1 MFTGNH
7 FIWIAICLVIIGALT
22 FCSTKFNFSFRTSA
36 FIMAGVS
43 LASELSKV
51 FSHMNYVNGVNVSDG
66 MVIDAGALPL
76 HICSIFIF
84 LFFWLPFSKESK
96 FRKYIINF
104 FIPIGLIGA
113 TLSILMAT
121 SGVNFAKPYAYQCFI
136 YHAVMIWYAI
146 YLIQSKNTELGI
158 KSWITNLISTFAL
171 AIVMIWVNGLLA
183 VYDTNFLF
191 VVRPPVDNLP
201 ILNLNNG
208 WYAYFFT
215 LVAIGFVG
223 ITLVHL
229 PSIIIEIKNNK
240 KAKALA
246 TSNVDTVD
254 TTIVDKDN
262 SVVEVTN
269 TNVVDTN
276 KEKTNK
282 VEGKEDGLDTVK
294 SKTKTKKTSTTKSTT
309 KKTEP
314 SPTKKDT
321 TKNTKTSTTKSKSS
335 KAKSE

>member
-121 SGVNFAKPYAYQCFI
+121 SGVNFAKPFAYQCFI
-136 YHAVMIWYAI
+136 YHAVIIWYAI
-146 YLIQSKNTELGI
+146 YLIQSKNTDLGI

-229 PSIIIEIKNNK
+229 PSMIIEIKNNK
-240 KAKALA
+240 KAKILS
-246 TSNVDTVD
+246 TSNVDTIDV
-254 TTIVDKDN
+254 TIVDKDN
-262 SVVEVTN
+262 SVVEVAN

-282 VEGKEDGLDTVK
+282 VEDKEESLEVVE
-294 SKTKTKKTSTTKSTT
+294 SKPKIKKTSTTKSTT
-309 KKTEP
+309 KKTAT
-314 SPTKKDT
+314 STTKKAT
-321 TKNTKTSTTKSKSS
+321 NKNSKTSTTKSKSS
-335 KAKSE
+335 KAK

>member
-7 FIWIAICLVIIGALT
+7 FIWIVICLVIIGALT

-43 LASELSKV
+43 LVSELSKV

-121 SGVNFAKPYAYQCFI
+121 SGVNFAKPFAYQCFI

-146 YLIQSKNTELGI
+146 YLIQSKNTDLGI

-229 PSIIIEIKNNK
+229 PSMIIEIKNNK

-246 TSNVDTVD
+246 TSNVDTIDV
-254 TTIVDKDN
+254 TIVDKDN
-262 SVVEVTN
+262 SVVEVAN

-276 KEKTNK
+276 KETTNK
-282 VEGKEDGLDTVK
+282 VEDKEDSLDSVE
-294 SKTKTKKTSTTKSTT
+294 SKQKTKKTSTTKSTT
-309 KKTEP
+309 KKTAT
-314 SPTKKDT
+314 STTKKAT
-321 TKNTKTSTTKSKSS
+321 NKNTKTSTTKSKSS
-335 KAKSE
+335 KAK

>member
-121 SGVNFAKPYAYQCFI
+121 SGVNFAKPFAYQCFI
-136 YHAVMIWYAI
+136 YHSVMIWYAI
-146 YLIQSKNTELGI
+146 YLIQSKNTDLGI

-229 PSIIIEIKNNK
+229 PSMIIEMKNNK

-246 TSNVDTVD
+246 TSNVDTAN
-254 TTIVDKDN
+254 TT
-262 SVVEVTN
+262 T
-269 TNVVDTN
+269 VDTN
-276 KEKTNK
+276 NAVDTNAVEVSDNNNEKTN
-282 VEGKEDGLDTVK
+282 TVK
-294 SKTKTKKTSTTKSTT
+294 DKKEENLEVVESKPKTKKTSTTKSTT
-309 KKTEP
+309 KKTET
-314 SPTKKDT
+314 STTKKVA
-321 TKNTKTSTTKSKSS
+321 TKNTKPSTTKSKSS